1 MEDVSKM
8 GAGEKQEDQELQQI
22 LQLCQSG
29 DPAALQQIGQIVQ
42 KMLSD
47 QQGEEQEQTGGDAKQ
62 ASHDAMVE
70 AVRGQMGG

>member
-1 MEDVSKM
+1 MAEEQAMEK
-8 GAGEKQEDQELQQI
+8 GEEQEDAELKQI

-47 QQGEEQEQTGGDAKQ
+47 QQGEEKEIDGGDSKS
-62 ASHDAMVE
+62 SHDAMVE
-70 AVRGQMGG
+70 AVKSQMGG